1 MGSEIRNGFPGI
13 RTTCAVICILAS
25 AGCGVRP
32 DVVHRSPDAGGVG
45 AVGGDLR
52 LRVMEPDPEVI
63 DAYLQSGAD
72 EARGHELTAAEWAL
86 VERAIADLP
95 PSLQRVLEQRLARLS
110 FIEAPGSAGTALTR
124 SFTGPDGR
132 EMFEITVRADV
143 LDASLTE
150 FLTRKEQSLFVD
162 DGSGYTVH
170 VLAGDMPAL
179 TYLLMH
185 EATHVLD
192 RAYGVT
198 SDVRPFAAI
207 WPDYRTLAEP
217 MASGILGATPY
228 RRAPPLP
235 SARMP
240 ELYRALAASPFVS
253 LYSTASAGEDFAEL
267 TAWSEL
273 ANRFAVPLAVEVRD
287 RLGKPVYTLRPLETP
302 AVQVRMAMVGPLI
315 AGAPTCG
322 SEGRAG
328 L

>member
-1 MGSEIRNGFPGI
+1 
-13 RTTCAVICILAS
+13 
-25 AGCGVRP
+25 
-32 DVVHRSPDAGGVG
+32 
-45 AVGGDLR
+45 
-52 LRVMEPDPEVI
+52 MEPAPEVI
-63 DAYLQSGAD
+63 DAYLQSGAE
-72 EARGHELTAAEWAL
+72 EARGHTLTAAEWAL
-86 VERAIADLP
+86 VERAFADLP

-124 SFTGPDGR
+124 SFTSPDGR

-143 LDASLTE
+143 LDASLSE
-150 FLTRKEQSLFVD
+150 FLTRKEQSLFID

-192 RAYGVT
+192 RTYGVS
-198 SDVRPFAAI
+198 SDLRPFAAI

-228 RRAPPLP
+228 RRAPQLP
-235 SARMP
+235 AARMP

-253 LYSTASAGEDFAEL
+253 LYSTASAGEDLAEL

-273 ANRFAVPLAVEVRD
+273 AGRFDVQLAFEVRD
-287 RLGKPVYTLRPLETP
+287 RLGTPVYTLHPLQTP
-302 AVQVRMAMVGPLI
+302 AVQVRMGMLGPLT
-315 AGAPTCG
+315 AGP
-322 SEGRAG
+322 
-328 L
+328 